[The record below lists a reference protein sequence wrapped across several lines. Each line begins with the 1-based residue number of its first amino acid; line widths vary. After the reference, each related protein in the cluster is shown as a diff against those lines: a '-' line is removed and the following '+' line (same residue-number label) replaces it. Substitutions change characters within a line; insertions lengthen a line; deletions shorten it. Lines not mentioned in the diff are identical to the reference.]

1 MITLHQRNG
10 LPNLAAEDA
19 LPVVDAHHHLWD
31 LSAGRYPWLQ
41 DDYHEAFFLGDYR
54 VLCQDFLPEQFLAL
68 TQRQRLI
75 GTVHVEAERAR
86 DEQLAETHWLEQVH
100 ARFGF
105 PNAIVAHAWF
115 DREDS
120 DERLAAQAARPLVR
134 GIRSKPVT
142 SDRPGVSIAGARGT
156 MQDPKWLDGFS
167 RLADHGLSWDL
178 RVPPWHLI
186 EAAEVAAMF
195 PQIQIALNHTG
206 FAWDRSAEG
215 MRRWREGLEALALQP
230 NVHIKLSEFG
240 LKDSPWR
247 YEDNRVVVLTAMEIF
262 GPQRCMFASNFP
274 VASLRASY
282 DTLADGMAQMLAP
295 MGRAVQ
301 EAVFAGNA
309 QRFYR
314 LNLADSGAAQ

>member
-86 DEQLAETHWLEQVH
+86 DEQLAETLWLEQVH

-120 DERLAAQAARPLVR
+120 DERLAAQAARPLVK

-206 FAWDRSAEG
+206 FAWDRSPEG
-215 MRRWREGLEALALQP
+215 MRRWREGLEALASQP

-309 QRFYR
+309 QCFYR

>member
-1 MITLHQRNG
+1 MMISLHQRNG
-10 LPNLAAEDA
+10 LPSLAAENA

-41 DDYHEAFFLGDYR
+41 DDYHEGFFLGDYR
-54 VLCQDFLPEQFLAL
+54 ALCQDFLAEQFLAL

-86 DEQLAETHWLEQVH
+86 DEQLAETLWLEQVH

-120 DERLAAQAARPLVR
+120 DEMLAAQAARPLVR
-134 GIRSKPVT
+134 GIRSKPMT
-142 SDRPGVSIAGARGT
+142 SAEPGQSIAGARGT
-156 MQDPKWLDGFS
+156 MQDPKWLEGFS
-167 RLADHGLSWDL
+167 RLQHYGLSWDL

-247 YEDNRVVVLTAMEIF
+247 YEDNRVVVLTALEIF

-314 LNLADSGAAQ
+314 LHLADSGAA

>member
-1 MITLHQRNG
+1 MITLHQHNG
-10 LPNLAAEDA
+10 LPSLAPEGA

-41 DDYHEAFFLGDYR
+41 DDYHHEFFLGDYR
-54 VLCQDFLPEQFLAL
+54 SLCQDFLPQQFLAL
-68 TQRQRLI
+68 TRQQRLI

-86 DEQLAETHWLEQVH
+86 DQQLAETLWLEQVH

-115 DREDS
+115 DRDDS
-120 DERLAAQAARPLVR
+120 EQMLAAQAARPLVR

-142 SDRPGVSIAGARGT
+142 APSPEESLRGVPGT
-156 MQDPKWLDGFS
+156 MQDHKWLEGFS
-167 RLADHGLSWDL
+167 RLEHYGLSWDL

-186 EAAEVAAMF
+186 EAAAVAAMF
-195 PQIQIALNHTG
+195 PNIQIALNHTG
-206 FAWDRSAEG
+206 FAWDRSETG
-215 MRRWREGLEALALQP
+215 MRRWRKGLEALASQP

-247 YEDNRVVVLTAMEIF
+247 YEDNRVVVSHALETF
-262 GPQRCMFASNFP
+262 GPERCMFASNFP
-274 VASLRASY
+274 VAGLRASY
-282 DTLADGMAQMLAP
+282 DTIANGVAQMLEP
-295 MGRAVQ
+295 WGRAVQ

-314 LNLADSGAAQ
+314 LQLPASGASA

>member
-215 MRRWREGLEALALQP
+215 MRRWREGLEALASQP

-247 YEDNRVVVLTAMEIF
+247 YEDNRVVVLTALEIF

-301 EAVFAGNA
+301 EAVFADNA
-309 QRFYR
+309 KRFYR
-314 LNLADSGAAQ
+314 LNLADSGVAQ

>member
-1 MITLHQRNG
+1 MITLHERNG

-19 LPVVDAHHHLWD
+19 LPIVDAHHHLWN

-41 DDYHEAFFLGDYR
+41 DDYHEEFFLGDYHA
-54 VLCQDFLPEQFLAL
+54 LCRDFLPGHFLAL
-68 TQRQRLI
+68 TEKQRLV

-86 DEQLAETHWLEQVH
+86 DEQVAETRWLEQVN
-100 ARFGF
+100 ARYGF

-115 DREDS
+115 DHEDS
-120 DERLAAQAARPLVR
+120 AEILAAQAARSLVK

-142 SDRPGVSIAGARGT
+142 SASPDVSIAGACGT
-156 MQDPKWLDGFS
+156 MQDPKWLEGFS
-167 RLADHGLSWDL
+167 RLAHYGLSWDL
-178 RVPPWHLI
+178 RVPPWHQV

-206 FAWDRSAEG
+206 FAWDRSPEG
-215 MRRWREGLEALALQP
+215 MTRWRKGLEALALQP

-247 YEDNRVVVLTAMEIF
+247 YEDNRVVVLTALETF
-262 GPQRCMFASNFP
+262 GPARCMFASNFP
-274 VASLRASY
+274 VAGLRASY
-282 DTLADGMAQMLAP
+282 DTIADGVAAMLAP

-314 LNLADSGAAQ
+314 LEQHHG